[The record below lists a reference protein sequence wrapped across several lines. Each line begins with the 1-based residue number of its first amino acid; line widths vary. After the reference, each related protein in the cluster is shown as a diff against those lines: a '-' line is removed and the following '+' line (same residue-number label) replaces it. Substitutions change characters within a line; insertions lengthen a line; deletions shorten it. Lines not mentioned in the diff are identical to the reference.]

1 MIQLILFIPRLV
13 IAMLAV
19 VVIIASAPV
28 LWWLR
33 VESQR

>member
-13 IAMLAV
+13 VAALAV
-19 VVIIASAPV
+19 VIIIASAPV

-33 VESQR
+33 MEAS

>member
-13 IAMLAV
+13 IATLAV
-19 VVIIASAPV
+19 VIIIASAPV

-33 VESQR
+33 VEGK